1 MTKAMKGSS
10 GSPSLSS
17 VISAVEGRPIA
28 VRGDNIDTDRI
39 IPARY
44 LRCVTFEGL
53 GEHAFEDDR
62 RGMKEKGQVHTFDD
76 PRHRGATILVVNKNF
91 GCGSSREHA
100 PQSLAKWGIRAIVG
114 ESFAEIFFGNC
125 VSIGI
130 PCLTADHDVV
140 EALAGFSEGHPTE
153 KATVDLKTGEAVFG
167 GRRVKLSMPPGPR
180 EAFLKGI
187 WDVQEMLVQSY
198 AEVEAVANRLPYVKG
213 Y

>member
-1 MTKAMKGSS
+1 MTGSS
-10 GSPSLSS
+10 GSPSGASK
-17 VISAVEGRPIA
+17 ISKVEGRPIA

-62 RGMKEKGQVHTFDD
+62 RGLKDKGQVHPFDD
-76 PRHRGATILVVNKNF
+76 PRHHGATILVVNKNF

-130 PCLTADHDVV
+130 PCLTADHEVV
-140 EALAGFSEGHPTE
+140 EALMRFAESRPEQ
-153 KATVDLKTGEAVFG
+153 KATVDLDHDAVRYG
-167 GRRVKLSMPPGPR
+167 ADQKKAHMPPGPR

>member
-1 MTKAMKGSS
+1 MTDPAGSRQ
-10 GSPSLSS
+10 LAS
-17 VISAVEGRPIA
+17 VISAVEGRPVA

-62 RGMKEKGQVHTFDD
+62 RGLKDRGEVHPFDD
-76 PRHRGATILVVNKNF
+76 PRFSGAEVLVVNKNF

-100 PQSLAKWGIRAIVG
+100 PQSLAKWGVRAIVG

-125 VSIGI
+125 VSLGI
-130 PCLTADHDVV
+130 PCLTADHADVETLIGFC
-140 EALAGFSEGHPTE
+140 EARPAE
-153 KATVDLKTGEAVFG
+153 KVVVDLKAGEAAFG
-167 GRRVKLSMPPGPR
+167 DRRIRVRMPPGPL

-187 WDVQEMLVQSY
+187 WDVQEMLVQGY
-198 AEVEAVANRLPYVKG
+198 ADVEAVANRLPYVKG
-213 Y
+213 F